1 MRDRSAPR
9 IARGTGRIRARR
21 RRRGAAALC
30 TGALTAVLLIAA
42 WTASAS
48 AVVVQLSNG
57 SRVSYQPVSSPLAPA
72 PLLRSVKP
80 LAQGEALIYHGGPVM
95 TSNTNYA
102 FYWSPGGEAAYP
114 AGYIAG
120 IDGYLAG
127 LAADSGKDTNVDS
140 VSAQYTNGLGESAA
154 YASTFAGAIIDTDP
168 YPPNGCTAAPRCLT
182 KEQLEA
188 ELQSYV
194 SAHHLPAD
202 LWHEY
207 FVLTPPAVESCFG
220 ASSEACSAGS
230 SSPEYCAWH
239 SDIADG
245 GGVIVFA
252 DNPYAGGVEGCD
264 TGKHPSESPAEGTL
278 QGGLSHE
285 HNESVTDPELN
296 AWFGPEGD
304 EVADKCRSPIEST
317 EFGVPLGTAADG
329 APYNQVV
336 DGVEYLYQQEWSNRT
351 LSCEQRMAPEAPAV
365 SKLSAKKGAA
375 TGETSVTITGRGLT
389 GAEAVAFGPTPARSF
404 EVKSATT
411 IVAVSPPGTTGVVD
425 VSVSTAGGTSA
436 IVPADR
442 FTYGSPTITGVGPSS
457 GLPAGG
463 TEATITGSGF
473 APGASGT
480 AFSFGKAGASS
491 VSCSSSS
498 TCTAISPPA
507 AKAGTVDVK
516 ATVAGKRSAKIRP
529 ADAFTYS

>member
-9 IARGTGRIRARR
+9 VAWALL
-21 RRRGAAALC
+21 RRRGAAALWA
-30 TGALTAVLLIAA
+30 GALLAALSMAV

-48 AVVVQLSNG
+48 AVVVQLADG
-57 SRVSYQPVSSPLAPA
+57 HRVSYQPANSPLAPA
-72 PLLRSVKP
+72 PLLRSAKP
-80 LAQGEALIYHGGPVM
+80 LVKGEGLVYHGGPVM

-168 YPPNGCTAAPRCLT
+168 YPANGCTAAPTCLT
-182 KEQLEA
+182 AGQLEA
-188 ELQSYV
+188 ELQSYL

-207 FVLTPPAVESCFG
+207 FVLTPPAVESCFE
-220 ASSEACSAGS
+220 ASSAICSGGS

-239 SDIADG
+239 SDSPDG

-252 DNPYAGGVEGCD
+252 DDPYAGGIENCD
-264 TGKHPSESPAEGTL
+264 TGVHPSESSAEGTL

-285 HNESVTDPELN
+285 HNESLTDPELD
-296 AWFGPEGD
+296 AWYGPEGD
-304 EVADKCRSPIEST
+304 EIGDKCRTFVESS
-317 EFGVPLGTAADG
+317 EFGKPLGTAPDG
-329 APYNQVV
+329 ARYNQVV
-336 DGVEYLYQQEWSNRT
+336 GGVEYWYQQEWSNRT
-351 LSCEQRMAPEAPAV
+351 LSCEQRLGPDVPAV
-365 SKLSAKKGAA
+365 SKLSTRKGAA
-375 TGETSVTITGRGLT
+375 AGGTSVTITGGNFT
-389 GAEAVAFGPTPARSF
+389 GAEAVEFGSAPAKSF
-404 EVKSATT
+404 EVTSAGT
-411 IVAVSPPGTTGVVD
+411 IVAISPPGTTGAVD
-425 VSVSTAGGTSA
+425 VSVRTAAGSSA
-436 IVPADR
+436 AVPADR
-442 FTYGSPTITGVGPSS
+442 FTYGSPTITAVSPSG
-457 GLPAGG
+457 GLLAGG
-463 TEATITGSGF
+463 EKVTITGSGF
-473 APGASGT
+473 APGSSGT
-480 AFSFGKAGASS
+480 AFVFGRAGASS

-498 TCTAISPPA
+498 ACTVLSPPA
-507 AKAGTVDVK
+507 AKAGAVDVR
-516 ATVAGKRSAKIRP
+516 ATVAGKKSVKVRS